1 MPSRTVFVGDLHIG
15 SGAETNWY
23 QKSVHEPLLKCFLR
37 YLQENARNIDE
48 LVILGDWFDL
58 WNYHPFCAPPSV
70 ALIMDQNPGIF
81 QRHNDGDFISLLEEM
96 KIRFINGDH
105 DMEVELKDINQA
117 LASRS
122 DQRILPGHGNDCEK
136 AAVAN
141 TYYLNDMIWAEH
153 GHQHDLF
160 NKPALNEENP
170 MAPLPLGYFVA
181 RIYCHFLQKRIASTH
196 RMDAACVAGCGN
208 TSYDSFG
215 IKLHDLITQLMQQ
228 AHRGEKFNPARIILD
243 LMLQHNRNNLLEFR
257 VAGKGLAEV
266 HTDGVARFYPNLITE
281 DNFYEAL
288 CEAEV
293 AYDGLGHFVR
303 MHFIDNPHCKVA
315 VMGHTHCPTL
325 NLCGNGKNH
334 AYANPGHFC
343 PSQPDIKDLR
353 SLPGFVE
360 IEKFD
365 DGTCRVYQKA
375 VRGIFSEDIIEVASL
390 RVL

>member
-1 MPSRTVFVGDLHIG
+1 MASRTVFVGDLHIG

-70 ALIMDQNPGIF
+70 ALIMDQNPGVF
-81 QRHNDGDFISLLEEM
+81 QRQTDGDFISLLEEVRV
-96 KIRFINGDH
+96 RFINGDH

-122 DQRILPGHGNDCEK
+122 DQRVLPGHGHDHEK

-215 IKLHDLITQLMQQ
+215 IKLHDLIAQLMQQ

-266 HTDGVARFYPNLITE
+266 RTDGVARFYPNLITE

-303 MHFIDNPHCKVA
+303 MHFLNNPHCKVA
-315 VMGHTHCPTL
+315 IMGHTHCPAL
-325 NLCGNGKNH
+325 SLCGNGKVH

-343 PSQPDIKDLR
+343 PSQPDIKDFR

-360 IEKFD
+360 VEKLD
-365 DGTCRVYQKA
+365 DGTCKVSQKA
-375 VRGIFSEDIIEVASL
+375 VRGIFPEDVVEVAAL